1 MSHSEQAKRAEEN
14 ERRRVTA
21 EELSWALRG
30 ANRAAA
36 EVDHALSTKI
46 AVRPLDYSAIG
57 HVMSQEGDPL
67 GPAELGNR
75 LGISTGSAT
84 ELVDRLERAGHLIRV
99 RDGKDRRRVHLR
111 PTEEAVD
118 RILGELRP
126 LFDSLDAITTEFT
139 SEEQQA
145 IGRYLR
151 LATERLADFADH
163 LADSTAPGRP
173 HTATHDD

>member
-1 MSHSEQAKRAEEN
+1 MTHSEQAKRAEET
-14 ERRRVTA
+14 ERLRVSA

-30 ANRAAA
+30 VNRAAA
-36 EVDHALSTKI
+36 EVDHALGSKI
-46 AVRPLDYSAIG
+46 NLRPLDYSAVG
-57 HVMSQEGDPL
+57 HVMSREGEPL

-84 ELVDRLERAGHLIRV
+84 ELVDRLERAGHLIRI

-126 LFDSLDAITTEFT
+126 LFDSLDALTTEFT
-139 SEEQQA
+139 SDEQRA

-151 LATERLADFADH
+151 LATERLSHFADG
-163 LADSTAPGRP
+163 LTDAAKSERTRP
-173 HTATHDD
+173 AHDDD